1 MNYFFTNLGNN
12 GGENIASGTSGHP
25 RRRDNASPNIDV
37 DYYLLP
43 LRGRDNPKQN
53 IYKYFF
59 FHYATYATL
68 PVTRV
73 VTGFVKSVYHATYPA
88 TTMPNTYATTR

>member
-1 MNYFFTNLGNN
+1 MHSRWSSSSIVAITFPMVV
-12 GGENIASGTSGHP
+12 IPHP
-25 RRRDNASPNIDV
+25 RVDV
-37 DYYLLP
+37 DSYLLP

-53 IYKYFF
+53 YIKYFF

-68 PVTRV
+68 SVTRV
-73 VTGFVKSVYHATYPA
+73 VTGFVESVYHATYPA

>member
-1 MNYFFTNLGNN
+1 MAGSDVCLAHPSI
-12 GGENIASGTSGHP
+12 IAIMP
-25 RRRDNASPNIDV
+25 RVDIGADN
-37 DYYLLP
+37 YLLP

-53 IYKYFF
+53 YIKYFF
-59 FHYATYATL
+59 FHYATYANR

-73 VTGFVKSVYHATYPA
+73 VTGFVESVYYATYPA

>member
-1 MNYFFTNLGNN
+1 MPRVDHYRGVHHWRCQPVN
-12 GGENIASGTSGHP
+12 G
-25 RRRDNASPNIDV
+25 RDDIGV
-37 DYYLLP
+37 DNYLLP

-53 IYKYFF
+53 YIKYFF
-59 FHYATYATL
+59 FHYATYANR

-73 VTGFVKSVYHATYPA
+73 VTGFVESVYYATYYA